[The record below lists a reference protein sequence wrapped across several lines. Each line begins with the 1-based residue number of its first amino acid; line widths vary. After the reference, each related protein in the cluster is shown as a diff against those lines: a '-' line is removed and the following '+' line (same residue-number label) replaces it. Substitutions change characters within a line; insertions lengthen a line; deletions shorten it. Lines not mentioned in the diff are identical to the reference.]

1 MNFRLLTMDVTGYKR
16 FTLPHSYSAL
26 RMEREYHAVTVI
38 FICAIKKDDFL

>member
-26 RMEREYHAVTVI
+26 RMEYHAVTVI